1 MSFMP
6 GNNKVRPFR
15 ADSEVDEEFDG
26 VVDNRQCRDV
36 LCCILFLAFW
46 CGMGYVAFVSFT
58 HGQPERLI
66 FGVDS
71 YGNVCGQENEDIP
84 GVQLSGL
91 NMKDKRY
98 LFYFEDTAL
107 TGSIDSKKLC
117 VAACPNDTISTMEE
131 LEAYADIGLSYCSY
145 EVENFTD
152 ITFGDIDDCPDLPI
166 SPSDGVLYR
175 CFPSSIIGEASKL
188 INTEWFKKAL
198 ADIKSSWREI
208 CYLCAISI
216 GLAIVM
222 MVVLRFFA
230 GVVIWFMVVFFIMG
244 SIGGSGYLW
253 YQWFLRK
260 RDLDEIPVEEQL
272 DSDKQNV
279 KTMLI
284 YASVTSGVTVILLLL
299 LFVMRKRIALVVA
312 LFKES
317 GKAIGA
323 IPLLLLQPFWT
334 FLALAILTC
343 YWIAV
348 FLYLTTSG
356 EPVAQE
362 DGRVEYQQ
370 EKIIEY
376 MWWYHLFGLF
386 WGSQF
391 MIACQQFVIASA
403 ISIWFFT
410 RDKSTLGWPI
420 LRSVGRVLRYHLGS
434 IAFGSLLI
442 ALVMFAR
449 FVLGYI
455 QSKLKG
461 SQNEL
466 LKYILKCLQ
475 CCLWCFE
482 KVLKFINRNAY
493 IEIAIHGYS
502 FCKAAKEAF
511 AVLISNALRVAAIN
525 SVGDFLL
532 FLGKVA
538 VAASV
543 VVIGLEFLQDD
554 PDVNYYAVPIA
565 LAAIFALLISH
576 IFLSVYEMAID
587 TLFLCFCEDCK
598 ANDGIVKPYYMSKN
612 LMKFVENAAKARAAL
627 EKRERVV
634 LT

>member
-1 MSFMP
+1 MSLIP

-15 ADSEVDEEFDG
+15 
-26 VVDNRQCRDV
+26 
-36 LCCILFLAFW
+36 
-46 CGMGYVAFVSFT
+46 GYVAFIAFI

-71 YGNVCGQENEDIP
+71 YGNVCGQNDNEKIS
-84 GVQLSGL
+84 GVPLSGID
-91 NMKDKRY
+91 MKDKSY
-98 LFYFEDTAL
+98 LFYFDDTAL
-107 TGSIDSKKLC
+107 TGSTDSKKLC
-117 VAACPNDTISTMEE
+117 VTACPNDTIGTVSE
-131 LEAYADIGLSYCSY
+131 LQAYADAGQSYCSY

-152 ITFGDIDDCPDLPI
+152 ITFGDIEDCPNLPI
-166 SPSDGVLYR
+166 SPSDEVLYR
-175 CFPSSIIGEASKL
+175 CLPSAIIGTASK
-188 INTEWFKKAL
+188 IVNVDWFKKSL
-198 ADIKSSWREI
+198 SDIKTSWKEI

-222 MVVLRFFA
+222 IVILRFFA

-253 YQWFLRK
+253 YQWYLRK

-272 DSDKQNV
+272 DSDKKNV

-284 YASVTSGVTVILLLL
+284 YASVVSGVTVILLLI

-334 FLALAILTC
+334 FLALAVLAA
-343 YWIAV
+343 YWIVV

-356 EPVAQE
+356 EPVAMD
-362 DGRVEYQQ
+362 DGRVEYQK
-370 EKIIEY
+370 EKLTEY

-391 MIACQQFVIASA
+391 LIACQQFVIASA

-420 LRSVGRVLRYHLGS
+420 LRSVGRIVRYMS
-434 IAFGSLLI
+434 I
-442 ALVMFAR
+442 R
-449 FVLGYI
+449 
-455 QSKLKG
+455 
-461 SQNEL
+461 
-466 LKYILKCLQ
+466 
-475 CCLWCFE
+475 
-482 KVLKFINRNAY
+482 
-493 IEIAIHGYS
+493 GYS
-502 FCKAAKEAF
+502 FCKAAQEAF

-532 FLGKVA
+532 FLGKSA

-543 VVIGLEFLQDD
+543 VVIGLEFLKDD
-554 PDVNYYAVPIA
+554 PDINYYAVPIA
-565 LAAIFALLISH
+565 LAAIFAFLISH
-576 IFLSVYEMAID
+576 IFMTVYEMAID

-598 ANDGIVKPYYMSKN
+598 ANDGIQKPYFMSKD
-612 LMKFVENAAKARAAL
+612 LMKFVENAAKAQAAL
-627 EKRERVV
+627 EKRERAVM
-634 LT
+634 T